1 MRRSL
6 VGLLLMAVVMA
17 WCLPVFAQ
25 EKQDDK
31 TADVKKEEKKD
42 EKKDDKK
49 EEKKPEKKDD
59 PSKLFVDLSGVMY
72 LEWVYN
78 SGFKYNGSSKWN
90 KVYRYGIN
98 TDKYFVTGL
107 PADLS
112 AVQPVNY
119 SKKNNSTIRLQR
131 VYITLKKDLG
141 DYFSVKVTT
150 DIAPTGQDF
159 IYLKYGFVQFFKEWG
174 TQVGPVSVKAQ
185 LGKIATPVVGIT
197 DNLSDLRW
205 LGPNYLNNSKLILNG
220 NSFDDSAD
228 LGGEVALSLFK
239 LATFEYTITNGEG
252 YKSDDNEAYGGKA
265 HTLLVSVNPVEYIKE
280 LYVNFYGR
288 WEDTQK
294 NFIDVSKPTAPI
306 KYTGVNDRIYY
317 GFGVAWKSDIIKAGL
332 NFFAPE
338 KHYAKTVFV
347 SSSTPA
353 EFYGYTA
360 GYRMKFLLV
369 DSWINFNL
377 GAITPAGILVLG
389 RCSWGR
395 ELKSLLGNDREQ
407 HETLLLGGGLGY
419 QFNKYFRM
427 AVYYE
432 AIRYSLGTKFHYF
445 TKKDPTPNNNVYVK
459 LEAKY

>member
-6 VGLLLMAVVMA
+6 VGLLLIAVVMA
-17 WCLPVFAQ
+17 WCLPVFSQ
-25 EKQDDK
+25 EKLDDK
-31 TADVKKEEKKD
+31 TAVVKKEEKKE
-42 EKKDDKK
+42 EKKD
-49 EEKKPEKKDD
+49 EKKDD

-98 TDKYFVTGL
+98 TDKYFTTGL

-119 SKKNNSTIRLQR
+119 SKKNNSTVRLQR

-174 TQVGPVSVKAQ
+174 TQIGPVSVKAQ
-185 LGKIATPVVGIT
+185 LGKIATPVIGIT

-205 LGPNYLNNSKLILNG
+205 LGPNYLNNSKLMLNG

-239 LATFEYTITNGEG
+239 LATLEYTITNGEG
-252 YKSDDNEAYGGKA
+252 YKSDDNEVYGGKA
-265 HTLLVSVNPVEYIKE
+265 HTLLVSANPVDYIKE

-294 NFIDVSKPTAPI
+294 NLIDTAPYYLKTPKYPI
-306 KYTGVNDRIYY
+306 KYSGVDDRIYY
-317 GFGVAWKSDIIKAGL
+317 GCGVAWKSDLIKLGV

-338 KHYAKTVFV
+338 KHYSKTVFANA
-347 SSSTPA
+347 TPA
-353 EFYGYTA
+353 VFDGYSA

-369 DSWINFNL
+369 DSWFNFNL
-377 GAITPAGILVLG
+377 GAITPAGILLMG

-395 ELKSLLGNDREQ
+395 EMKSLLGNGRQ
-407 HETLLLGGGLGY
+407 QRETLLLGGGLGY

-427 AVYYE
+427 VLYYE
-432 AIRYSLGTKFHYF
+432 GIRYSLMTKLHYF
-445 TKKDPTPNNNVYVK
+445 SQKDPAPNNNVYVK